1 MDVVMNEKERRPWGW
16 FQILDRGKD
25 YCVKKIY
32 VEPEMRLSLQFHRYR
47 TEDWIVVDGSG
58 IVTQGNMETE
68 CYRGDKFFIG
78 IEMRHRITAG
88 KKGITIIE
96 VQRGDC
102 KEDDI
107 VRLQDDY
114 NRVDHFAWG
123 HY

>member
-1 MDVVMNEKERRPWGW
+1 MIEKERRPWGW
-16 FQILDRGKD
+16 FEVLDRGTD
-25 YCVKKIY
+25 YCVKKIH

-47 TEDWIVVDGSG
+47 TEDWIVVGGSG
-58 IVTQGNMETE
+58 LVTQGNCETE

-107 VRLQDDY
+107 VRLKDDY

>member
-1 MDVVMNEKERRPWGW
+1 M
-16 FQILDRGKD
+16 
-25 YCVKKIY
+25 
-32 VEPEMRLSLQFHRYR
+32 S
-47 TEDWIVVDGSG
+47 
-58 IVTQGNMETE
+58 
-68 CYRGDKFFIG
+68 
-78 IEMRHRITAG
+78 HRITAG

>member
-78 IEMRHRITAG
+78 IEMRHRMKAG
-88 KKGITIIE
+88 KKGVTIIE
-96 VQRGDC
+96 IQRGKC
-102 KEDDI
+102 VEDDI
-107 VRLQDDY
+107 IRLEDDY
-114 NRVDHFAWG
+114 NRVDQFSWG